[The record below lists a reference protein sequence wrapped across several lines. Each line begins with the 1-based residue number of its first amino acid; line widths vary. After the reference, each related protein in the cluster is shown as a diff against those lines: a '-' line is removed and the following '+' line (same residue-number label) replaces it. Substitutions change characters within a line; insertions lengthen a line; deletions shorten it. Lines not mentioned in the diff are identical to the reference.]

1 MRPIRYRI
9 LLAAQLSQAD
19 KLTAT
24 AKVATLNTGPEA
36 FKHSFQQIPGTP
48 RWIFEN
54 WQFESKDLKGDIWAL
69 KFKGAEVCMFYKRQI
84 TEVEPLP
91 CDPIPEGVIRDPGD
105 AWVRVDLMGLSAR
118 QVSTKVGKEMRS
130 VSEQLALAEKEITA
144 KQAVIDTLETQ
155 IFQNDKLLLE
165 KDDTIKKLRGKLRQ
179 EKQEQVQLEKRSGAR

>member
-1 MRPIRYRI
+1 M
-9 LLAAQLSQAD
+9 
-19 KLTAT
+19 
-24 AKVATLNTGPEA
+24 
-36 FKHSFQQIPGTP
+36 
-48 RWIFEN
+48 
-54 WQFESKDLKGDIWAL
+54 
-69 KFKGAEVCMFYKRQI
+69 
-84 TEVEPLP
+84 
-91 CDPIPEGVIRDPGD
+91 
-105 AWVRVDLMGLSAR
+105 DLMGLSAR